1 MAQKSR
7 RRWGW
12 VAFAGAVVLIVAM
25 GLVGRITKK
34 IPIRAAVTT
43 EGTIQAYVEERGRT
57 SLPHTYHIT
66 MPIQGRV
73 LPINVE
79 EGDKVD
85 VGEVVVRLDDSDW
98 QDATKE
104 TKEIIRAVANWVESV
119 KAQVK
124 AGQIWQDYTK
134 WEWEADANLLESS
147 FVSEKQERESK
158 RRYLDSTVKIEETQA
173 IFHMSKA
180 FEAIADLLP
189 TYVQRNLERTLVKS
203 PVSGTILRRHVWN
216 EKVMTPG
223 EPLLDVGN
231 LEELEITADILTEAA
246 VRIQPGDKVEIFG
259 ETLGNSKIT
268 GTVRLVEPEAFT
280 KISSLG
286 VEEQRVAVKIS
297 FASGELE
304 KLIESGRSIGLQ
316 YRVRVRVITDEKTKT
331 ALVPRTALFHGIKG
345 QWQVYK
351 ITGDRARLTDV
362 QVGLMNDFETEIV
375 AGLQP
380 GDSVIIAPESSV
392 SDGVKVLATK

>member
-1 MAQKSR
+1 MAQKTR

-12 VAFAGAVVLIVAM
+12 LASGTAVLLILAIGFVASS
-25 GLVGRITKK
+25 TKR

-43 EGTIQAYVEERGRT
+43 EGTIQSYVEERGRT
-57 SLPHTYHIT
+57 SLPHIYHIT

-104 TKEIIRAVANWVESV
+104 TKEIIRAVANWVEAV
-119 KAQVK
+119 NAQVK

-231 LEELEITADILTEAA
+231 LEELEVTADILTEAA
-246 VRIQPGDKVEIFG
+246 VRIQPGDKVEISG
-259 ETLGNSKIT
+259 ETFGDTKLA

-297 FASGELE
+297 FTRGTLE
-304 KLIESGRSIGLQ
+304 KLKESGRSIGLQ
-316 YRVRVRVITDEKTKT
+316 YRARIRVITDEKTK
-331 ALVPRTALFHGIKG
+331 AVLVPRTALFHGIEG
-345 QWQVYK
+345 QWQVYRVA
-351 ITGDRARLTDV
+351 GGRARLTDV
-362 QVGLMNDFETEIV
+362 QVGLMNDFQTEIR
-375 AGLQP
+375 AGLQV
-380 GDSVIIAPESSV
+380 GDTVIVAPESSI
-392 SDGVKVLATK
+392 SDGAKVEAIK

>member
-12 VAFAGAVVLIVAM
+12 VAFAAVVVLIVAM

-73 LPINVE
+73 LPINIE

-297 FASGELE
+297 FANGELE

>member
-12 VAFAGAVVLIVAM
+12 VAFAAVVVLIVAM

-73 LPINVE
+73 LPINIE

-259 ETLGNSKIT
+259 ETLGNTKIT

-297 FASGELE
+297 FANGELE